1 VGFPKEVSSGPLLF
15 IIYTNDL
22 PYAFTHSKCI
32 LFAGDRTIY
41 STSQNPKELQRNTKN
56 DMRALSD
63 WFYANKLSL
72 NVQKTTFVVFSPKNT
87 NNNITSITLGNQQM

>member
-1 VGFPKEVSSGPLLF
+1 VDQLLF

-22 PYAFTHSKCI
+22 PHALIHSKCI
-32 LFAGDRTIY
+32 LSADNTTIY
-41 STSQNPKELQRNTKN
+41 STSQNRKELEQNTEN

-63 WFYANKLSL
+63 WFYANKLSF

-87 NNNITSITLGNQQM
+87 NNNTTSITLGNKKMLNSQVFI